1 MMRLATCLLFA
12 GSLATAGPAS
22 LAQPGPPPPVVMHQ
36 LEGLTDEPA
45 THTGFTFDR
54 SMMQVAQDLL
64 QSNGMDAGHAAAA
77 ITGVTFDT
85 YHYQRPAFYEPEA
98 MDSLKHVYDAAG
110 WKHLVDAHGNGGN
123 PAQPTGMITDLWLHF
138 NGPNIN
144 AVTVLTRSSREMSVI
159 QLSGS
164 LRPLDL
170 LHLSGH
176 FGIPQVDPNAVMV
189 PDGSAHR

>member
-1 MMRLATCLLFA
+1 MIRLAAALLFA
-12 GSLATAGPAS
+12 ASLASAS
-22 LAQPGPPPPVVMHQ
+22 AQPGPPPGVVTHQ
-36 LEGLTDEPA
+36 LEALSDQPA

-77 ITGVTFDT
+77 ITGISFDT
-85 YHYQRPAFYEPEA
+85 YHYPRPAFYEPEA
-98 MDSLKHVYDAAG
+98 MAALKHDYDASG
-110 WKHLVDAHGNGGN
+110 WKHLVDAHGNGG
-123 PAQPTGMITDLWLHF
+123 PGEQAQPSGMITDLWLHF

-144 AVTVLTRSSREMSVI
+144 AVTVLTRSSREMSVV
-159 QLSGS
+159 QLTGS

-176 FGIPQVDPNAVMV
+176 FGIPRVDPDAVMV
-189 PDGSAHR
+189 PEGPPQSR